1 MTAPYFVSY
10 ANPVHG
16 WLGFENRVT
25 FTHYE
30 IQTVREAIGQDGFFA
45 VTTQEECDV
54 QSDGLGPV
62 LYGVYGRNPD
72 GTAEH
77 LFDRMTKE
85 AAEDTLTKMG
95 VSL

>member
-10 ANPVHG
+10 QNPIHG
-16 WLGFENRVT
+16 WQGFQNRVT

-30 IQTVREAIGQDGFFA
+30 IQTVREVLHGHHFEA
-45 VTTQEECDV
+45 VKTLAECNV

-77 LFDRMTKE
+77 LFDRKTKE

-95 VSL
+95 VSI